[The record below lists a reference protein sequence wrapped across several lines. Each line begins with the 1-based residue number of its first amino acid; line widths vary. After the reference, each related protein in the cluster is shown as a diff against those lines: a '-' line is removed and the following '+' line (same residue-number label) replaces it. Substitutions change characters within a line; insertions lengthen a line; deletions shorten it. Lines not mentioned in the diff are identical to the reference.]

1 MQVLERL
8 VPAAMHGLWSM
19 LLLGPAVRDAEARDA
34 EHGWDLVFRGKEIR
48 KDALVKRLPRHT
60 RTATHCVLLDPD
72 PMHPC
77 CSVGCCLCLACCT
90 SLQSILPQLL
100 LPPSEFP

>member
-1 MQVLERL
+1 VLERL

-48 KDALVKRLPRHT
+48 KDALVKRSPRPPDT
-60 RTATHCVLLDPD
+60 PD
-72 PMHPC
+72 PGPVNRPC
-77 CSVGCCLCLACCT
+77 GSQCCT
-90 SLQSILPQLL
+90 CPCPPQLL
-100 LPPSEFP
+100 PPTLFA

>member
-1 MQVLERL
+1 MAKLCCFHDAQVLERL

-48 KDALVKRLPRHT
+48 KDILVKRSPRPRHAL
-60 RTATHCVLLDPD
+60 RAPA
-72 PMHPC
+72 P
-77 CSVGCCLCLACCT
+77 
-90 SLQSILPQLL
+90 
-100 LPPSEFP
+100 